1 MAMAFYT
8 EGVSV
13 PREKRTERLILR
25 PLRASDAVRDYDAVM
40 SSAAELRRC
49 RGSEW
54 PSDDFTLAENWADL
68 ERHEREHERGEAF
81 TYTVLAPDEERCLGC
96 VYIVPVWLE
105 AEALCGPAACAAC
118 VGFWTRASERANDL
132 DRHLL
137 AMLREWLGTEWPF
150 DCVLFTNYAADTR
163 QAALLAETGLSRL
176 PLAWPDGR
184 TGWAFRMERS
194 GTTRR
199 VDRKA
204 LIREYLETPRPAG
217 VFQIRNTTTGRTLLG
232 LSPNVPGVLNRQRFQ
247 LQNGS
252 HPDVELQAD
261 WNDLGPDAFEFET
274 LDQLKPSDDPGYDPS
289 EDLRALKEMWLE
301 KLTASDVPLY
311 RQSSRDTSRR

>member
-25 PLRASDAVRDYDAVM
+25 PLRASDAERDYDAVM
-40 SSAAELRRC
+40 SSAAELRRWS
-49 RGSEW
+49 GSDW
-54 PSDDFTLAENWADL
+54 PSDGFTLAENLADL
-68 ERHEREHERGEAF
+68 ERHEREHECGEAF

-96 VYIVPVWLE
+96 VYIVPVWAE

-118 VGFWTRASERANDL
+118 VGFWVRASERANDL

-137 AMLREWLGTEWPF
+137 AVLREWLGTEWPF

-163 QAALLAETGLSRL
+163 QAALLAETDLSRL

-204 LIREYLETPRPAG
+204 RVREALETPRPAG
-217 VFQIRNTTTGRTLLG
+217 VYRIRNTRSGKTLVG
-232 LSPNVPGVLNRQRFQ
+232 SSPNLPGILNRQRFQ
-247 LQNGS
+247 LENGL
-252 HPDVELQAD
+252 HPDKELQAD
-261 WNDLGPDAFEFET
+261 WSEFGPDAFAFER
-274 LDQLKPSDDPGYDPS
+274 LDLLAPSDDPGYDS
-289 EDLRALKEMWLE
+289 TEDLRTLKTMWLE
-301 KLTASDVPLY
+301 KLTTSDVPLY
-311 RQSSRDTSRR
+311 RQSSRDT